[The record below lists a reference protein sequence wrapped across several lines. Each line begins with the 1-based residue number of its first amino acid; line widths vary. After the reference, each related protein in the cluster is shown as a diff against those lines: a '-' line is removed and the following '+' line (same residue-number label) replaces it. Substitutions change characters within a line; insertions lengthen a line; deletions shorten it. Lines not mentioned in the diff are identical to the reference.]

1 MVGELE
7 KNSQSDSVCMSFM
20 EMVIQRGL
28 MQSCDFSQMIA
39 CCEIHFVILQTATYT
54 E

>member
-28 MQSCDFSQMIA
+28 MQSCDFSEMIA